1 MTVGVA
7 FCPAHITGFFKADIS
22 GTPETTGSVGVGFS
36 IREGVTTTVRMSM
49 GGGAGRVGDGRAEH
63 VVEQFLK
70 ATGNEGRL
78 VGVEHRMDIPVGY
91 GLGSSGALAL
101 STAYALDQAFGTG
114 MDREELGQMAH
125 RAEIRHKSGLG
136 DVLASYHGGFEVR
149 TKAGAPGY
157 GTLEKLDVGDPS
169 VLVVCISPYPTSKF
183 WGERM
188 GLMNGVGGEMVGE
201 MLRRR
206 DIGLFQRMSMDFA
219 RKSGVV
225 TSSVE
230 RVAGII
236 RKAGAGCGVAMLG
249 ETVFTIIPPED
260 EERVA
265 EALQGYHVL
274 RTRLDMEGARV
285 LA

>member
-7 FCPAHITGFFKADIS
+7 FCPAHITGFFRADIS
-22 GTPETTGSVGVGFS
+22 ESPETTGSVGAGFS
-36 IREGVTTTVRMSM
+36 IREGVTTTVRVST
-49 GGGAGRVGDGRAEH
+49 GDDAGRTGDGRAEH

-70 ATGNEGRL
+70 ATGNEGRP
-78 VGVEHRMDIPVGY
+78 VRVEHRVDIPVGY

-114 MDREELGQMAH
+114 MGREKLGQMAH
-125 RAEIRHKSGLG
+125 RAEIRYKSGLG

-157 GTLEKLDVGDPS
+157 GMLEKLDVGNPS

-201 MLRRR
+201 MLRCR
-206 DIGLFQRMSMDFA
+206 DVGLFQRMSMDFA

-225 TSSVE
+225 TPSVE
-230 RVAGII
+230 KVVGVI
-236 RKAGAGCGVAMLG
+236 RKTGAGCGVAMLG
-249 ETVFTIIPPED
+249 ETVFTIIPPGD

-265 EALQGYHVL
+265 EALRGYHVL